1 MVLKETH
8 LKMTA
13 KHDGYIYL
21 WPRPQLGWGLI
32 TFLSYLGMNMAQ
44 HRKRGT
50 KKDTAASS
58 ECNQM
63 VDCSYD
69 SYVDGLDETQ
79 EK

>member
-1 MVLKETH
+1 
-8 LKMTA
+8 
-13 KHDGYIYL
+13 
-21 WPRPQLGWGLI
+21 
-32 TFLSYLGMNMAQ
+32 MAQ